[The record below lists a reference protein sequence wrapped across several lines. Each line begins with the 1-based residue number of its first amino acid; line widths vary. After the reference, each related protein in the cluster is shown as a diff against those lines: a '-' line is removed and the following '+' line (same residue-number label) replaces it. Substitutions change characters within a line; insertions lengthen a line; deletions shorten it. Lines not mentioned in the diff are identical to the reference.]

1 MGSLF
6 GLQNLALE
14 TTPQWIAYFLV
25 PSAILTAGTID
36 DLRSKKIHNK
46 LILSLLPVAIFSQL
60 YVGYYTGSSFSALG
74 YGALAFGVALGISVP
89 MVLSGM
95 LGGGD
100 MKLYAVFAI
109 ATNIAATVYVGFYS
123 LFWGALFGVM
133 RAILMGQ
140 GLVLFYNMVGLV
152 KREKPAEAHLT
163 KIPYS
168 VALLFGWM
176 TYMSLRQ
183 MGGR

>member
-1 MGSLF
+1 MGNLL
-6 GLQNLALE
+6 GLNNLAPESTLQMV
-14 TTPQWIAYFLV
+14 TYFLV
-25 PSAILTAGTID
+25 PSAILLAGTID
-36 DLRSKKIHNK
+36 DLRSQKIHNK
-46 LILSLLPVAIFSQL
+46 LILAMLPIVLISQF
-60 YVGYYTGSSFSALG
+60 VGFGASGLG
-74 YGALAFGVALGISVP
+74 YGALAFGVALGISIP
-89 MVLSGM
+89 MVLAGV

-100 MKLYAVFAI
+100 MKLFAVFAI
-109 ATNIAATVYVGFYS
+109 ATNIAATVYVGIYS

-176 TYMSLRQ
+176 TYLSLRQ
-183 MGGR
+183 IGGR